1 MKRHFAN
8 MVFAL
13 ILAAYTVYA
22 ALDTFVIVR
31 VLTPDTLP
39 TATAEA
45 STAPTEA
52 PTTVPTA
59 TESPAEQATTAPI
72 SADTEYH
79 DDQIDIVLTT
89 MRVENTTVYVAD
101 VQIAD
106 ISLLKTA
113 LAGNTYARNLTE
125 TTSVQAA
132 NAGAILAINGDYY
145 GAQERGYVLRNGV
158 LYRASAQSGT
168 DALVIG
174 ADGNFRII
182 TEGETSADTLVREGA
197 WQVLTF
203 GPALINGGQV
213 TVSSSDEVGRA
224 MTSNPRTAIG
234 QISEGHYLLVVSDGR
249 TKESAGLSL
258 RQLAELM
265 QSLGAQVAYNLDGG
279 GSSTMVFQ
287 GRVVS
292 IITEGETSADTLVR
306 EGAWQVLTFGPAL
319 INGGQVTVSSSDEVG
334 RAMTS
339 NPRTAIGQI
348 SEGHYLLVVSDGRT
362 KESAGLSLRQLAEL
376 MQSLGAQV
384 AYNLDGGGS
393 STMVFQGRVVNNPT
407 TNGRSIRERSVSD
420 IVYIGY

>member
-1 MKRHFAN
+1 MKRHFAS

-52 PTTVPTA
+52 PTAAPTA
-59 TESPAEQATTAPI
+59 AEPPAEQATTAPI
-72 SADTEYH
+72 STDTEYH

-182 TEGETSADTLVREGA
+182 NEGETSADTLVREGA
-197 WQVLTF
+197 WQLLTF

-249 TKESAGLSL
+249 TKESTGLSL

-265 QSLGAQVAYNLDGG
+265 QSLGAQ
-279 GSSTMVFQ
+279 
-287 GRVVS
+287 
-292 IITEGETSADTLVR
+292 I
-306 EGAWQVLTFGPAL
+306 
-319 INGGQVTVSSSDEVG
+319 
-334 RAMTS
+334 
-339 NPRTAIGQI
+339 
-348 SEGHYLLVVSDGRT
+348 
-362 KESAGLSLRQLAEL
+362 
-376 MQSLGAQV
+376 

-393 STMVFQGRVVNNPT
+393 STMVFQGRVVNSPT

>member
-1 MKRHFAN
+1 MKRHFAS

-52 PTTVPTA
+52 PTT
-59 TESPAEQATTAPI
+59 API
-72 SADTEYH
+72 STDTEYH

-145 GAQERGYVLRNGV
+145 GAQERGYVLRNGM

-203 GPALINGGQV
+203 GPALVKDGQV
-213 TVSSSDEVGRA
+213 TVRSSDEVGRA

-249 TKESAGLSL
+249 TKESTGLSL

-265 QSLGAQVAYNLDGG
+265 QSLGAQ
-279 GSSTMVFQ
+279 
-287 GRVVS
+287 
-292 IITEGETSADTLVR
+292 I
-306 EGAWQVLTFGPAL
+306 
-319 INGGQVTVSSSDEVG
+319 
-334 RAMTS
+334 
-339 NPRTAIGQI
+339 
-348 SEGHYLLVVSDGRT
+348 
-362 KESAGLSLRQLAEL
+362 
-376 MQSLGAQV
+376 

-393 STMVFQGRVVNNPT
+393 STMVFQGRVVNSPT

>member
-1 MKRHFAN
+1 
-8 MVFAL
+8 
-13 ILAAYTVYA
+13 
-22 ALDTFVIVR
+22 
-31 VLTPDTLP
+31 
-39 TATAEA
+39 
-45 STAPTEA
+45 
-52 PTTVPTA
+52 
-59 TESPAEQATTAPI
+59 
-72 SADTEYH
+72 
-79 DDQIDIVLTT
+79 

-101 VQIAD
+101 VQLAD

-203 GPALINGGQV
+203 GPALVKDGQV
-213 TVSSSDEVGRA
+213 TVRSSDEVGRA

-249 TKESAGLSL
+249 TKESTGLSL

-265 QSLGAQVAYNLDGG
+265 QSLGAQ
-279 GSSTMVFQ
+279 
-287 GRVVS
+287 
-292 IITEGETSADTLVR
+292 I
-306 EGAWQVLTFGPAL
+306 
-319 INGGQVTVSSSDEVG
+319 
-334 RAMTS
+334 
-339 NPRTAIGQI
+339 
-348 SEGHYLLVVSDGRT
+348 
-362 KESAGLSLRQLAEL
+362 
-376 MQSLGAQV
+376 

-393 STMVFQGRVVNNPT
+393 STMVFQGRVVNSPT

>member
-13 ILAAYTVYA
+13 ILIAYTVYA

-31 VLTPDTLP
+31 VLTPDTL
-39 TATAEA
+39 
-45 STAPTEA
+45 PTEA

-72 SADTEYH
+72 STDTEYH

-249 TKESAGLSL
+249 TKESTGLSL

-265 QSLGAQVAYNLDGG
+265 QSLGAQ
-279 GSSTMVFQ
+279 
-287 GRVVS
+287 
-292 IITEGETSADTLVR
+292 I
-306 EGAWQVLTFGPAL
+306 
-319 INGGQVTVSSSDEVG
+319 
-334 RAMTS
+334 
-339 NPRTAIGQI
+339 
-348 SEGHYLLVVSDGRT
+348 
-362 KESAGLSLRQLAEL
+362 
-376 MQSLGAQV
+376 

>member
-39 TATAEA
+39 TATVEA
-45 STAPTEA
+45 STAPT
-52 PTTVPTA
+52 A
-59 TESPAEQATTAPI
+59 TEPPAEQAATVPI
-72 SADTEYH
+72 STDTEYH

-249 TKESAGLSL
+249 TKES
-258 RQLAELM
+258 
-265 QSLGAQVAYNLDGG
+265 
-279 GSSTMVFQ
+279 T
-287 GRVVS
+287 
-292 IITEGETSADTLVR
+292 
-306 EGAWQVLTFGPAL
+306 
-319 INGGQVTVSSSDEVG
+319 
-334 RAMTS
+334 
-339 NPRTAIGQI
+339 
-348 SEGHYLLVVSDGRT
+348 
-362 KESAGLSLRQLAEL
+362 GLSLRQLAEL

>member
-1 MKRHFAN
+1 MCCHN

-13 ILAAYTVYA
+13 ILIAYTVYA

-39 TATAEA
+39 TATTEA

-52 PTTVPTA
+52 PTAVPTA
-59 TESPAEQATTAPI
+59 TEPPAEQATTAPI
-72 SADTEYH
+72 STDTEYH

-101 VQIAD
+101 VQLAD

-113 LAGNTYARNLTE
+113 LAGNPYARNLTE

-182 TEGETSADTLVREGA
+182 NEGETSADTLVREGA

-203 GPALINGGQV
+203 GPALIKDGQV

-249 TKESAGLSL
+249 TKESTGLSL

-265 QSLGAQVAYNLDGG
+265 QSLGAQ
-279 GSSTMVFQ
+279 
-287 GRVVS
+287 
-292 IITEGETSADTLVR
+292 I
-306 EGAWQVLTFGPAL
+306 
-319 INGGQVTVSSSDEVG
+319 
-334 RAMTS
+334 
-339 NPRTAIGQI
+339 
-348 SEGHYLLVVSDGRT
+348 
-362 KESAGLSLRQLAEL
+362 
-376 MQSLGAQV
+376 

>member
-52 PTTVPTA
+52 PTT
-59 TESPAEQATTAPI
+59 API
-72 SADTEYH
+72 STDTEYH

-89 MRVENTTVYVAD
+89 MRVEDTTVYVAD
-101 VQIAD
+101 VQLAD

-234 QISEGHYLLVVSDGR
+234 QIREGHYLLVVSDGR

-265 QSLGAQVAYNLDGG
+265 QSLGAQIAYNLDGG

-287 GRVVS
+287 GC
-292 IITEGETSADTLVR
+292 
-306 EGAWQVLTFGPAL
+306 
-319 INGGQVTVSSSDEVG
+319 
-334 RAMTS
+334 
-339 NPRTAIGQI
+339 
-348 SEGHYLLVVSDGRT
+348 
-362 KESAGLSLRQLAEL
+362 
-376 MQSLGAQV
+376 
-384 AYNLDGGGS
+384 
-393 STMVFQGRVVNNPT
+393 VVNNPT

>member
-45 STAPTEA
+45 ST
-52 PTTVPTA
+52 VPTA
-59 TESPAEQATTAPI
+59 AEPPAEQATTAPI

-101 VQIAD
+101 VQLAD

-174 ADGNFRII
+174 ADGSFRII
-182 TEGETSADTLVREGA
+182 NEGETSADTLVREGA

-234 QISEGHYLLVVSDGR
+234 QISEGHYLLVASDGR
-249 TKESAGLSL
+249 TKESTGLSL

-265 QSLGAQVAYNLDGG
+265 QSLGAQ
-279 GSSTMVFQ
+279 
-287 GRVVS
+287 
-292 IITEGETSADTLVR
+292 I
-306 EGAWQVLTFGPAL
+306 
-319 INGGQVTVSSSDEVG
+319 
-334 RAMTS
+334 
-339 NPRTAIGQI
+339 
-348 SEGHYLLVVSDGRT
+348 
-362 KESAGLSLRQLAEL
+362 
-376 MQSLGAQV
+376 

>member
-31 VLTPDTLP
+31 VLTPDTPP
-39 TATAEA
+39 TATAQA
-45 STAPTEA
+45 APTEA
-52 PTTVPTA
+52 PTAVPTA

-101 VQIAD
+101 VQLAD

-132 NAGAILAINGDYY
+132 NTGAILAINGDYY

-182 TEGETSADTLVREGA
+182 NEGETSADTLVREGA

-249 TKESAGLSL
+249 TKESTGLSL

-265 QSLGAQVAYNLDGG
+265 QSLGAQ
-279 GSSTMVFQ
+279 
-287 GRVVS
+287 
-292 IITEGETSADTLVR
+292 I
-306 EGAWQVLTFGPAL
+306 
-319 INGGQVTVSSSDEVG
+319 
-334 RAMTS
+334 
-339 NPRTAIGQI
+339 
-348 SEGHYLLVVSDGRT
+348 
-362 KESAGLSLRQLAEL
+362 
-376 MQSLGAQV
+376 

>member
-39 TATAEA
+39 TATVEA
-45 STAPTEA
+45 STAPT
-52 PTTVPTA
+52 A
-59 TESPAEQATTAPI
+59 TEPPAEQATTAPI
-72 SADTEYH
+72 STDTEYH

-287 GRVVS
+287 GRVV
-292 IITEGETSADTLVR
+292 
-306 EGAWQVLTFGPAL
+306 
-319 INGGQVTVSSSDEVG
+319 
-334 RAMTS
+334 
-339 NPRTAIGQI
+339 
-348 SEGHYLLVVSDGRT
+348 
-362 KESAGLSLRQLAEL
+362 
-376 MQSLGAQV
+376 
-384 AYNLDGGGS
+384 
-393 STMVFQGRVVNNPT
+393 NNPT

>member
-1 MKRHFAN
+1 MKWHFAN

-52 PTTVPTA
+52 PTAAPTA

-132 NAGAILAINGDYY
+132 NTGAILAINGDYY

-182 TEGETSADTLVREGA
+182 NEGETSADTLVREGA

-203 GPALINGGQV
+203 GPVLINGGQV

-249 TKESAGLSL
+249 TKESTGLSL

-265 QSLGAQVAYNLDGG
+265 QSLGAQ
-279 GSSTMVFQ
+279 
-287 GRVVS
+287 
-292 IITEGETSADTLVR
+292 I
-306 EGAWQVLTFGPAL
+306 
-319 INGGQVTVSSSDEVG
+319 
-334 RAMTS
+334 
-339 NPRTAIGQI
+339 
-348 SEGHYLLVVSDGRT
+348 
-362 KESAGLSLRQLAEL
+362 
-376 MQSLGAQV
+376 

>member
-39 TATAEA
+39 TATVEA

-52 PTTVPTA
+52 PTAVPTA

-72 SADTEYH
+72 SAYTEYH

-89 MRVENTTVYVAD
+89 MHVENTTVYVAD

-158 LYRASAQSGT
+158 LCRASAQSGT

-249 TKESAGLSL
+249 TKESTGLSL

-265 QSLGAQVAYNLDGG
+265 QSLGAQ
-279 GSSTMVFQ
+279 
-287 GRVVS
+287 
-292 IITEGETSADTLVR
+292 I
-306 EGAWQVLTFGPAL
+306 
-319 INGGQVTVSSSDEVG
+319 
-334 RAMTS
+334 
-339 NPRTAIGQI
+339 
-348 SEGHYLLVVSDGRT
+348 
-362 KESAGLSLRQLAEL
+362 
-376 MQSLGAQV
+376 

-393 STMVFQGRVVNNPT
+393 STMVFQGRVVNSPT
-407 TNGRSIRERSVSD
+407 TNGRNIRERSVSD

>member
-1 MKRHFAN
+1 MKWHFAN

-52 PTTVPTA
+52 PTAAPTA
-59 TESPAEQATTAPI
+59 TEPPAEQATTAPI
-72 SADTEYH
+72 FADTEYH

-249 TKESAGLSL
+249 TKESTGLSL

-265 QSLGAQVAYNLDGG
+265 QSLGAQ
-279 GSSTMVFQ
+279 
-287 GRVVS
+287 
-292 IITEGETSADTLVR
+292 I
-306 EGAWQVLTFGPAL
+306 
-319 INGGQVTVSSSDEVG
+319 
-334 RAMTS
+334 
-339 NPRTAIGQI
+339 
-348 SEGHYLLVVSDGRT
+348 
-362 KESAGLSLRQLAEL
+362 
-376 MQSLGAQV
+376 

>member
-1 MKRHFAN
+1 MKRYFAN

-39 TATAEA
+39 TATVEA
-45 STAPTEA
+45 SAAPTEA
-52 PTTVPTA
+52 PTAAPTA
-59 TESPAEQATTAPI
+59 TEQATTAPI
-72 SADTEYH
+72 STDTEYH

-101 VQIAD
+101 VQLAD

-182 TEGETSADTLVREGA
+182 HEGETSADTLVREGA

-203 GPALINGGQV
+203 GPALVKDGQV

-258 RQLAELM
+258 WQLAELM
-265 QSLGAQVAYNLDGG
+265 QSLGAQIAYNLDGG

-287 GRVVS
+287 
-292 IITEGETSADTLVR
+292 E
-306 EGAWQVLTFGPAL
+306 
-319 INGGQVTVSSSDEVG
+319 
-334 RAMTS
+334 
-339 NPRTAIGQI
+339 
-348 SEGHYLLVVSDGRT
+348 
-362 KESAGLSLRQLAEL
+362 
-376 MQSLGAQV
+376 
-384 AYNLDGGGS
+384 
-393 STMVFQGRVVNNPT
+393 RVVNNPT

>member
-39 TATAEA
+39 TATTEA

-52 PTTVPTA
+52 PTAVPTA
-59 TESPAEQATTAPI
+59 TEPPAEQATTAPI
-72 SADTEYH
+72 STDTEYH

-101 VQIAD
+101 VQLAD

-203 GPALINGGQV
+203 GPALIKDGQV
-213 TVSSSDEVGRA
+213 TVRSSDEVGRA

-249 TKESAGLSL
+249 TKESTGLSL

-265 QSLGAQVAYNLDGG
+265 QSLGAQ
-279 GSSTMVFQ
+279 
-287 GRVVS
+287 
-292 IITEGETSADTLVR
+292 I
-306 EGAWQVLTFGPAL
+306 
-319 INGGQVTVSSSDEVG
+319 
-334 RAMTS
+334 
-339 NPRTAIGQI
+339 
-348 SEGHYLLVVSDGRT
+348 
-362 KESAGLSLRQLAEL
+362 
-376 MQSLGAQV
+376 

>member
-39 TATAEA
+39 TATVEA
-45 STAPTEA
+45 STAPT
-52 PTTVPTA
+52 A
-59 TESPAEQATTAPI
+59 TEPPAEQATTAPI
-72 SADTEYH
+72 STDTEYH

-258 RQLAELM
+258 RQLAEL
-265 QSLGAQVAYNLDGG
+265 L
-279 GSSTMVFQ
+279 
-287 GRVVS
+287 
-292 IITEGETSADTLVR
+292 
-306 EGAWQVLTFGPAL
+306 
-319 INGGQVTVSSSDEVG
+319 
-334 RAMTS
+334 
-339 NPRTAIGQI
+339 
-348 SEGHYLLVVSDGRT
+348 
-362 KESAGLSLRQLAEL
+362 
-376 MQSLGAQV
+376 QSLGAQV

-393 STMVFQGRVVNNPT
+393 STMVFQGRVVNSPT

>member
-13 ILAAYTVYA
+13 ILIAYTVYA

-45 STAPTEA
+45 ST
-52 PTTVPTA
+52 VPTA
-59 TESPAEQATTAPI
+59 AEPPAEQATTAPI
-72 SADTEYH
+72 STDTEYH

-145 GAQERGYVLRNGV
+145 GAQERGYVLRNGM

-182 TEGETSADTLVREGA
+182 NESETSADTLVREGA

-249 TKESAGLSL
+249 TKESVGLSL

-265 QSLGAQVAYNLDGG
+265 QSLGAQIAYNLD
-279 GSSTMVFQ
+279 
-287 GRVVS
+287 
-292 IITEGETSADTLVR
+292 D
-306 EGAWQVLTFGPAL
+306 
-319 INGGQVTVSSSDEVG
+319 
-334 RAMTS
+334 
-339 NPRTAIGQI
+339 
-348 SEGHYLLVVSDGRT
+348 
-362 KESAGLSLRQLAEL
+362 
-376 MQSLGAQV
+376 
-384 AYNLDGGGS
+384 GGS

>member
-45 STAPTEA
+45 STAPT
-52 PTTVPTA
+52 A
-59 TESPAEQATTAPI
+59 TEQATTAPI
-72 SADTEYH
+72 STDTEYH

-182 TEGETSADTLVREGA
+182 NEGETSADTLVREGA

-203 GPALINGGQV
+203 GPALVKDGQV
-213 TVSSSDEVGRA
+213 TVRSSDEVGRA

-249 TKESAGLSL
+249 TKESTGLSL

-265 QSLGAQVAYNLDGG
+265 QSLGAQ
-279 GSSTMVFQ
+279 
-287 GRVVS
+287 
-292 IITEGETSADTLVR
+292 I
-306 EGAWQVLTFGPAL
+306 
-319 INGGQVTVSSSDEVG
+319 
-334 RAMTS
+334 
-339 NPRTAIGQI
+339 
-348 SEGHYLLVVSDGRT
+348 
-362 KESAGLSLRQLAEL
+362 
-376 MQSLGAQV
+376 

>member
-1 MKRHFAN
+1 MKRHCAN

-13 ILAAYTVYA
+13 ILIAYTVYA

-45 STAPTEA
+45 STAPTE
-52 PTTVPTA
+52 
-59 TESPAEQATTAPI
+59 SPAEQAATAPI

-101 VQIAD
+101 VQLAD

-203 GPALINGGQV
+203 GPALIKDGQV

-249 TKESAGLSL
+249 TKESTGLSL

-265 QSLGAQVAYNLDGG
+265 QSLGAQ
-279 GSSTMVFQ
+279 
-287 GRVVS
+287 
-292 IITEGETSADTLVR
+292 I
-306 EGAWQVLTFGPAL
+306 
-319 INGGQVTVSSSDEVG
+319 
-334 RAMTS
+334 
-339 NPRTAIGQI
+339 
-348 SEGHYLLVVSDGRT
+348 
-362 KESAGLSLRQLAEL
+362 
-376 MQSLGAQV
+376 

>member
-13 ILAAYTVYA
+13 ILATYTVYA

-45 STAPTEA
+45 STAPTGA
-52 PTTVPTA
+52 PTAVPTA
-59 TESPAEQATTAPI
+59 TESPAEQTTTAPI
-72 SADTEYH
+72 STDTEYH

-125 TTSVQAA
+125 TTSAQAA

-168 DALVIG
+168 DALVIA

-182 TEGETSADTLVREGA
+182 NEGETSADTLVREGA

-249 TKESAGLSL
+249 TKES
-258 RQLAELM
+258 
-265 QSLGAQVAYNLDGG
+265 
-279 GSSTMVFQ
+279 T
-287 GRVVS
+287 
-292 IITEGETSADTLVR
+292 
-306 EGAWQVLTFGPAL
+306 
-319 INGGQVTVSSSDEVG
+319 
-334 RAMTS
+334 
-339 NPRTAIGQI
+339 
-348 SEGHYLLVVSDGRT
+348 
-362 KESAGLSLRQLAEL
+362 GLSLRQLAEL

>member
-45 STAPTEA
+45 STAPT
-52 PTTVPTA
+52 A
-59 TESPAEQATTAPI
+59 TEPPAEQATTAPI
-72 SADTEYH
+72 STDTEYH

-249 TKESAGLSL
+249 TKES
-258 RQLAELM
+258 
-265 QSLGAQVAYNLDGG
+265 V
-279 GSSTMVFQ
+279 
-287 GRVVS
+287 
-292 IITEGETSADTLVR
+292 
-306 EGAWQVLTFGPAL
+306 
-319 INGGQVTVSSSDEVG
+319 
-334 RAMTS
+334 
-339 NPRTAIGQI
+339 
-348 SEGHYLLVVSDGRT
+348 
-362 KESAGLSLRQLAEL
+362 GLSLRQLAEL

>member
-13 ILAAYTVYA
+13 ILIAYTVYA

-52 PTTVPTA
+52 P
-59 TESPAEQATTAPI
+59 PAAPI
-72 SADTEYH
+72 STDTEYH

-101 VQIAD
+101 VQLAD

-132 NAGAILAINGDYY
+132 NTGAILAINGDYY

-203 GPALINGGQV
+203 GPALVNGGQV

-249 TKESAGLSL
+249 TKESTGLSL

-265 QSLGAQVAYNLDGG
+265 QSLGAQ
-279 GSSTMVFQ
+279 
-287 GRVVS
+287 
-292 IITEGETSADTLVR
+292 I
-306 EGAWQVLTFGPAL
+306 
-319 INGGQVTVSSSDEVG
+319 
-334 RAMTS
+334 
-339 NPRTAIGQI
+339 
-348 SEGHYLLVVSDGRT
+348 
-362 KESAGLSLRQLAEL
+362 
-376 MQSLGAQV
+376 

-393 STMVFQGRVVNNPT
+393 STMVFQGRVVNSPT

>member
-45 STAPTEA
+45 STAPTGA
-52 PTTVPTA
+52 PTAVPTA
-59 TESPAEQATTAPI
+59 TESPAEQATTASI
-72 SADTEYH
+72 STDTEYH

-101 VQIAD
+101 VQLAD

-125 TTSVQAA
+125 TTSAQAA

-203 GPALINGGQV
+203 GPALISGGQV

-265 QSLGAQVAYNLDGG
+265 QSLGAQ
-279 GSSTMVFQ
+279 
-287 GRVVS
+287 
-292 IITEGETSADTLVR
+292 I
-306 EGAWQVLTFGPAL
+306 
-319 INGGQVTVSSSDEVG
+319 
-334 RAMTS
+334 
-339 NPRTAIGQI
+339 
-348 SEGHYLLVVSDGRT
+348 
-362 KESAGLSLRQLAEL
+362 
-376 MQSLGAQV
+376 

-393 STMVFQGRVVNNPT
+393 STMVFQGRVVNSPT

>member
-1 MKRHFAN
+1 MKWHFAN

-52 PTTVPTA
+52 PTAAPTA
-59 TESPAEQATTAPI
+59 TEPPAEQATTAPI

-132 NAGAILAINGDYY
+132 NTGAILAINGDYY

-182 TEGETSADTLVREGA
+182 NEGETSADTLVREGA

-203 GPALINGGQV
+203 GPVLINGGQV

-249 TKESAGLSL
+249 TKESTGLSL

-265 QSLGAQVAYNLDGG
+265 QSLGAQ
-279 GSSTMVFQ
+279 
-287 GRVVS
+287 
-292 IITEGETSADTLVR
+292 I
-306 EGAWQVLTFGPAL
+306 
-319 INGGQVTVSSSDEVG
+319 
-334 RAMTS
+334 
-339 NPRTAIGQI
+339 
-348 SEGHYLLVVSDGRT
+348 
-362 KESAGLSLRQLAEL
+362 
-376 MQSLGAQV
+376 

>member
-13 ILAAYTVYA
+13 ILIAYTVYA

-52 PTTVPTA
+52 P
-59 TESPAEQATTAPI
+59 PAAPI
-72 SADTEYH
+72 STDTEYH

-101 VQIAD
+101 AQLAD

-182 TEGETSADTLVREGA
+182 NEGA

-203 GPALINGGQV
+203 GPALIKDGQV

-249 TKESAGLSL
+249 TKES
-258 RQLAELM
+258 
-265 QSLGAQVAYNLDGG
+265 
-279 GSSTMVFQ
+279 T
-287 GRVVS
+287 
-292 IITEGETSADTLVR
+292 
-306 EGAWQVLTFGPAL
+306 
-319 INGGQVTVSSSDEVG
+319 
-334 RAMTS
+334 
-339 NPRTAIGQI
+339 
-348 SEGHYLLVVSDGRT
+348 
-362 KESAGLSLRQLAEL
+362 GLSLRQLAEL

>member
-39 TATAEA
+39 TATVEA
-45 STAPTEA
+45 STAPT
-52 PTTVPTA
+52 A
-59 TESPAEQATTAPI
+59 TEPPAEQAATVPI
-72 SADTEYH
+72 STDTEYH

-132 NAGAILAINGDYY
+132 NTGAILAINGDYY

-234 QISEGHYLLVVSDGR
+234 QISEGHYLLVASDGR
-249 TKESAGLSL
+249 TKESTGLSL

-265 QSLGAQVAYNLDGG
+265 QSLGAQ
-279 GSSTMVFQ
+279 
-287 GRVVS
+287 
-292 IITEGETSADTLVR
+292 I
-306 EGAWQVLTFGPAL
+306 
-319 INGGQVTVSSSDEVG
+319 
-334 RAMTS
+334 
-339 NPRTAIGQI
+339 
-348 SEGHYLLVVSDGRT
+348 
-362 KESAGLSLRQLAEL
+362 
-376 MQSLGAQV
+376 

>member
-39 TATAEA
+39 TSTAEA

-52 PTTVPTA
+52 P
-59 TESPAEQATTAPI
+59 TTAPI

-101 VQIAD
+101 VQLAD

-265 QSLGAQVAYNLDGG
+265 QSLGAQIAYNLDGG

-287 GRVVS
+287 GC
-292 IITEGETSADTLVR
+292 
-306 EGAWQVLTFGPAL
+306 
-319 INGGQVTVSSSDEVG
+319 
-334 RAMTS
+334 
-339 NPRTAIGQI
+339 
-348 SEGHYLLVVSDGRT
+348 
-362 KESAGLSLRQLAEL
+362 
-376 MQSLGAQV
+376 
-384 AYNLDGGGS
+384 
-393 STMVFQGRVVNNPT
+393 VVNNPT

-420 IVYIGY
+420 IVYIGN

>member
-1 MKRHFAN
+1 MKRHFAS

-52 PTTVPTA
+52 P
-59 TESPAEQATTAPI
+59 TTAPI

-203 GPALINGGQV
+203 GPALINDGQV

-249 TKESAGLSL
+249 TKESTGLSL
-258 RQLAELM
+258 RQLAEM
-265 QSLGAQVAYNLDGG
+265 
-279 GSSTMVFQ
+279 
-287 GRVVS
+287 
-292 IITEGETSADTLVR
+292 
-306 EGAWQVLTFGPAL
+306 
-319 INGGQVTVSSSDEVG
+319 
-334 RAMTS
+334 
-339 NPRTAIGQI
+339 
-348 SEGHYLLVVSDGRT
+348 
-362 KESAGLSLRQLAEL
+362 

>member
-13 ILAAYTVYA
+13 ILIAYTVYA

-39 TATAEA
+39 TATVEA
-45 STAPTEA
+45 STAPT
-52 PTTVPTA
+52 A
-59 TESPAEQATTAPI
+59 TEPPAEQATTAPI
-72 SADTEYH
+72 STDTEYH

-249 TKESAGLSL
+249 TKESTGLSL

-265 QSLGAQVAYNLDGG
+265 QSLGAQ
-279 GSSTMVFQ
+279 
-287 GRVVS
+287 
-292 IITEGETSADTLVR
+292 I
-306 EGAWQVLTFGPAL
+306 
-319 INGGQVTVSSSDEVG
+319 
-334 RAMTS
+334 
-339 NPRTAIGQI
+339 
-348 SEGHYLLVVSDGRT
+348 
-362 KESAGLSLRQLAEL
+362 
-376 MQSLGAQV
+376 

>member
-1 MKRHFAN
+1 MKRHFAS

-39 TATAEA
+39 TATVEA
-45 STAPTEA
+45 STAPT
-52 PTTVPTA
+52 A
-59 TESPAEQATTAPI
+59 TEPPAEQATTAPI
-72 SADTEYH
+72 STDTEYH

-106 ISLLKTA
+106 IFLLKTA

-182 TEGETSADTLVREGA
+182 
-197 WQVLTF
+197 
-203 GPALINGGQV
+203 N
-213 TVSSSDEVGRA
+213 
-224 MTSNPRTAIG
+224 
-234 QISEGHYLLVVSDGR
+234 
-249 TKESAGLSL
+249 ES
-258 RQLAELM
+258 
-265 QSLGAQVAYNLDGG
+265 
-279 GSSTMVFQ
+279 
-287 GRVVS
+287 
-292 IITEGETSADTLVR
+292 ETSADTLVR

-420 IVYIGY
+420 IVYIAY

>member
-13 ILAAYTVYA
+13 ILIAYTVYA

-31 VLTPDTLP
+31 VLTPDTL
-39 TATAEA
+39 
-45 STAPTEA
+45 PTEA

-72 SADTEYH
+72 STDTEYH

-158 LYRASAQSGT
+158 LYRASAQSVT

-182 TEGETSADTLVREGA
+182 
-197 WQVLTF
+197 
-203 GPALINGGQV
+203 N
-213 TVSSSDEVGRA
+213 
-224 MTSNPRTAIG
+224 
-234 QISEGHYLLVVSDGR
+234 
-249 TKESAGLSL
+249 
-258 RQLAELM
+258 
-265 QSLGAQVAYNLDGG
+265 
-279 GSSTMVFQ
+279 
-287 GRVVS
+287 
-292 IITEGETSADTLVR
+292 EGETSADTLVR

>member
-39 TATAEA
+39 TATVEA
-45 STAPTEA
+45 STAPT
-52 PTTVPTA
+52 A
-59 TESPAEQATTAPI
+59 TEPPAEQATTTPI
-72 SADTEYH
+72 STDTEYH
-79 DDQIDIVLTT
+79 DDQLDIVLTT

-203 GPALINGGQV
+203 GPALVKDGQV

-249 TKESAGLSL
+249 TKESTGLSL

-265 QSLGAQVAYNLDGG
+265 QSL
-279 GSSTMVFQ
+279 S
-287 GRVVS
+287 
-292 IITEGETSADTLVR
+292 
-306 EGAWQVLTFGPAL
+306 
-319 INGGQVTVSSSDEVG
+319 
-334 RAMTS
+334 
-339 NPRTAIGQI
+339 
-348 SEGHYLLVVSDGRT
+348 
-362 KESAGLSLRQLAEL
+362 
-376 MQSLGAQV
+376 AQV

-393 STMVFQGRVVNNPT
+393 STMVFQGRVVNSPT

>member
-13 ILAAYTVYA
+13 ILIAYTVYA

-45 STAPTEA
+45 STAPTE
-52 PTTVPTA
+52 P
-59 TESPAEQATTAPI
+59 PAEQATTAPI

-101 VQIAD
+101 VQLAD

-203 GPALINGGQV
+203 GPALVKDGQV

-249 TKESAGLSL
+249 TKESTGLSL

-265 QSLGAQVAYNLDGG
+265 QSLGAQ
-279 GSSTMVFQ
+279 
-287 GRVVS
+287 
-292 IITEGETSADTLVR
+292 I
-306 EGAWQVLTFGPAL
+306 
-319 INGGQVTVSSSDEVG
+319 
-334 RAMTS
+334 
-339 NPRTAIGQI
+339 
-348 SEGHYLLVVSDGRT
+348 
-362 KESAGLSLRQLAEL
+362 
-376 MQSLGAQV
+376 

>member
-39 TATAEA
+39 TATVEA
-45 STAPTEA
+45 STAPT
-52 PTTVPTA
+52 A
-59 TESPAEQATTAPI
+59 TEPPAEQATTAPI
-72 SADTEYH
+72 STDTEYH

-234 QISEGHYLLVVSDGR
+234 QISEGHYLLV
-249 TKESAGLSL
+249 A
-258 RQLAELM
+258 
-265 QSLGAQVAYNLDGG
+265 
-279 GSSTMVFQ
+279 
-287 GRVVS
+287 
-292 IITEGETSADTLVR
+292 
-306 EGAWQVLTFGPAL
+306 
-319 INGGQVTVSSSDEVG
+319 
-334 RAMTS
+334 
-339 NPRTAIGQI
+339 
-348 SEGHYLLVVSDGRT
+348 SDGRT

>member
-45 STAPTEA
+45 S
-52 PTTVPTA
+52 
-59 TESPAEQATTAPI
+59 TAPI

-203 GPALINGGQV
+203 GPALINDGQV

-249 TKESAGLSL
+249 TKESTGLSL

-265 QSLGAQVAYNLDGG
+265 QSLGAQIAYNLDGG

-287 GRVVS
+287 G
-292 IITEGETSADTLVR
+292 
-306 EGAWQVLTFGPAL
+306 
-319 INGGQVTVSSSDEVG
+319 
-334 RAMTS
+334 
-339 NPRTAIGQI
+339 
-348 SEGHYLLVVSDGRT
+348 H
-362 KESAGLSLRQLAEL
+362 
-376 MQSLGAQV
+376 
-384 AYNLDGGGS
+384 
-393 STMVFQGRVVNNPT
+393 VVNNPT

>member
-52 PTTVPTA
+52 P
-59 TESPAEQATTAPI
+59 TTAPI

-182 TEGETSADTLVREGA
+182 NEGETSADTLVREGA

-249 TKESAGLSL
+249 TKESTGLSL

-265 QSLGAQVAYNLDGG
+265 QSLGAQ
-279 GSSTMVFQ
+279 
-287 GRVVS
+287 
-292 IITEGETSADTLVR
+292 I
-306 EGAWQVLTFGPAL
+306 
-319 INGGQVTVSSSDEVG
+319 
-334 RAMTS
+334 
-339 NPRTAIGQI
+339 
-348 SEGHYLLVVSDGRT
+348 
-362 KESAGLSLRQLAEL
+362 
-376 MQSLGAQV
+376 

-393 STMVFQGRVVNNPT
+393 STMVFQGRVVNSPT